1 MFNGKLKKDSDKK
14 VNLPRMACAHA
25 CGKNLRRFHVTCIFC
40 HYRRA
45 YMTQLN
51 PKKYHY
57 AKDGYF
63 VGSRSYTT
71 IFLAVD
77 NNRRY
82 AIAKGILLKKL
93 IVIAEVLAN

>member
-1 MFNGKLKKDSDKK
+1 M
-14 VNLPRMACAHA
+14 NLPRMACAKI
-25 CGKNLRRFHVTCIFC
+25 CPLKLRRFHATCIFC

-57 AKDGYF
+57 ARDGYF
-63 VGSRSYTT
+63 NGPRSYTT

-77 NNRRY
+77 NNRRFKTVK
-82 AIAKGILLKKL
+82 AWLLKKL

>member
-1 MFNGKLKKDSDKK
+1 M
-14 VNLPRMACAHA
+14 NLPRMACAKT
-25 CGKNLRRFHVTCIFC
+25 CPLKLRRFHVTCIFC

-57 AKDGYF
+57 AKNGY
-63 VGSRSYTT
+63 SLKPRSYTT
-71 IFLAVD
+71 LFLAVD

-82 AIAKGILLKKL
+82 KAAKELLLRKL
-93 IVIAEVLAN
+93 MVIMEVLSN